1 MIVISS
7 TEEDVS
13 TNKVIDWLA
22 YHYKIPYQRVNGLEW
37 FNDKSVSTFRF
48 NNTSEMGDIECQDT
62 NLSLDKVTAVWFR
75 KDRTANFSKDVTK
88 GEEVNKQV
96 NRHLN
101 EEYFYAK
108 EGLYR
113 MLIQQSNQVIG
124 HRIIT
129 EPQKIDVLLEAKK
142 IGIDIPDTLVTN
154 NKEDLLAFYKEHNGA
169 ITKPIKE
176 SRVISDEKVAVGM
189 YVSNISEEELNHIP
203 KHFFV
208 SLFQERLDIVF
219 DIRVFY
225 LDGQFYPIAIFT
237 PKKDTSRVDVR
248 AATSSDME
256 FRETRYQLT
265 EALEQ
270 QLTQLMDVLD
280 LVSGSIDLIHTQD
293 GRTVFLEVNP
303 WGQYGNVSRSG
314 NYFINEKVA
323 DYLVTGSK
331 R

>member
-7 TEEDVS
+7 IEDDVS

-22 YHYKIPYQRVNGLEW
+22 YQYETPYQRVNGLEW
-37 FNDKSVSTFRF
+37 FDKKSVSTLRF
-48 NNTSEMGDIECQDT
+48 NNELEISAIQYKDMAI
-62 NLSLDKVTAVWFR
+62 SLDKVTAVWFR
-75 KDRTANFSKDVTK
+75 KDRNANFSEDVMQ

-96 NRHLN
+96 NNHLK
-101 EEYFYAK
+101 EERFYSK

-113 MLIQQSNQVIG
+113 MLINQSDQALG

-142 IGIDIPDTLVTN
+142 VGIDIPDTLVTN
-154 NKEDLLAFYKEHNGA
+154 CKKDLLDFYKEHNGA

-176 SRVISDEKVAVGM
+176 SRIISNENVNVGM
-189 YVSNISEEELNHIP
+189 YVSSISEEELSHIP
-203 KHFFV
+203 KGFFV

-237 PKKDTSRVDVR
+237 PKKDISRVDVR
-248 AATSSDME
+248 AVATSDIE

-265 EALEQ
+265 EALEE
-270 QLTQLMDVLD
+270 QLTQLMDALD
-280 LVSGSIDLIHTQD
+280 LVSGSIDLIHTRD

-314 NYFINEKVA
+314 NYFLNEKVA